1 MYVDRSVSRQSPE
14 AMKGDQKCLWC
25 HLKPKLDNQLIN
37 KCNNFLNVVQPLT
50 EKIIVVLLRGTK
62 GSHTNTHILHYIV
75 FLHLHTCPNVCQGQN
90 CGPYL
95 WKKKNQYPLKAFHQT
110 HIHLSV
116 QLPGKVVSGK
126 APVAFKSQHWAFPD
140 ENVVHYLCVS
150 FQAIR
155 LACANF

>member
-1 MYVDRSVSRQSPE
+1 MYVDRSASRWSPE
-14 AMKGDQKCLWC
+14 AMKGDQTCLWRY
-25 HLKPKLDNQLIN
+25 LRPKLDNQLIN

-50 EKIIVVLLRGTK
+50 EKIIVVLLKHKGLSHPHIHLALHCFSPSAYLSECMSRTK
-62 GSHTNTHILHYIV
+62 LRAILME
-75 FLHLHTCPNVCQGQN
+75 
-90 CGPYL
+90 
-95 WKKKNQYPLKAFHQT
+95 KKNQYPLKAFHQT

-116 QLPGKVVSGK
+116 QLPEKVVSGK

-140 ENVVHYLCVS
+140 KNVVHYLCVS